1 MIVYKWCRTLIGVN
15 DPDSDVLV
23 YPNPPGPGARDKTP
37 GPTTHQYHLE
47 LTPTSTTSFTVPS
60 YRYTREE
67 KIPRLLHTSEMFMLP
82 EVFIPTLRG
91 RGARDEAERLTTIPT
106 TE

>member
-1 MIVYKWCRTLIGVN
+1 MLCNADG
-15 DPDSDVLV
+15 
-23 YPNPPGPGARDKTP
+23 
-37 GPTTHQYHLE
+37 YHLE

-82 EVFIPTLRG
+82 EVMRDLYPNPPG
-91 RGARDEAERLTTIPT
+91 PGAARDEVGTNYPEGVSDIGNEEECRGR
-106 TE
+106 